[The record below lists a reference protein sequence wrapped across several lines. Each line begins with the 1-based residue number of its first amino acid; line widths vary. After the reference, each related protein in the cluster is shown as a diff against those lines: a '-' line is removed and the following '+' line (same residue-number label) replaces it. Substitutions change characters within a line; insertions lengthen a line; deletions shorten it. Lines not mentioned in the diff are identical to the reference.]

1 MLDLILEYDHKLF
14 LLLNNLGNESFDWF
28 WMLMTNKLFNFFIY
42 SIALIYL
49 LKKTDIKSLISMIM
63 TLSLFLSILILI
75 SDQTSNLFKNF
86 FERLRPCHDEQISSY
101 MRLVKD
107 SCGGPYSFFSA
118 HASNSFALASF
129 FFFVYYKII
138 QRKIILF
145 FVLASLVS
153 YSRVYIGVHYPLD
166 IITGSVFGFVSGFI
180 LFKFWIFSLKRI
192 NTSNS

>member
-1 MLDLILEYDHKLF
+1 MLDLIVEYDHKLF
-14 LLLNNLGNESFDWF
+14 LWLNNLGNESFDWF
-28 WMLMTNKLFNFFIY
+28 WMLMTNKLFNFFVY

-49 LKKTDIKSLISMIM
+49 LKKTDIKSLISMI
-63 TLSLFLSILILI
+63 LFLSILILI

-86 FERLRPCHDEQISSY
+86 FERLRPCYDEQISSY

-107 SCGGPYSFFSA
+107 TCGGLYSFFSA

-180 LFKFWIFSLKRI
+180 LFKFWVFSLKRI
-192 NTSNS
+192 NTSTS

>member
-14 LLLNNLGNESFDWF
+14 LWLNNLGNESFDWF
-28 WMLMTNKLFNFFIY
+28 WMLMTNKLFNFFVY

-49 LKKTDIKSLISMIM
+49 LKKTDIKSLISMI
-63 TLSLFLSILILI
+63 LFLSILILI

-86 FERLRPCHDEQISSY
+86 FERLRPCYDEQISSY

-107 SCGGPYSFFSA
+107 SCGGLYSFFSA
-118 HASNSFALASF
+118 HASNSFSLASF

-145 FVLASLVS
+145 FFLACLVS

-166 IITGSVFGFVSGFI
+166 IITGSIFGFVSGFI

>member
-14 LLLNNLGNESFDWF
+14 LWLNNLGNESFDWF
-28 WMLMTNKLFNFFIY
+28 WMLMTNKLFNFFVY

-49 LKKTDIKSLISMIM
+49 LKKTDIKSLISMI
-63 TLSLFLSILILI
+63 LFLSILILI

-107 SCGGPYSFFSA
+107 SCGGFYSFFSA
-118 HASNSFALASF
+118 HASNSFSLASF

-145 FVLASLVS
+145 FVLACLVS

-166 IITGSVFGFVSGFI
+166 IITGSIFGFFSGFI

>member
-14 LLLNNLGNESFDWF
+14 LWLNNLGNESFDWF
-28 WMLMTNKLFNFFIY
+28 WMLITNKVFNFFVY

-49 LKKTDIKSLISMIM
+49 LKKTDIKSLISMI
-63 TLSLFLSILILI
+63 LFLSILILI

-86 FERLRPCHDEQISSY
+86 FERLRPCHDEQIFNS

-107 SCGGPYSFFSA
+107 SCGGLYSFFSA

>member
-14 LLLNNLGNESFDWF
+14 LWLNNLGNESFDWF

-86 FERLRPCHDEQISSY
+86 FERLRPCHDEQIFNS

-107 SCGGPYSFFSA
+107 GCGGLYSFFSA

-138 QRKIILF
+138 QRRIILF
-145 FVLASLVS
+145 FFLASLVS
-153 YSRVYIGVHYPLD
+153 YSRIYIGVHYPLD

-180 LFKFWIFSLKRI
+180 LFKFWVFSLKRI
-192 NTSNS
+192 NTSTS

>member
-28 WMLMTNKLFNFFIY
+28 WMLMTNKVFNFFVY
-42 SIALIYL
+42 STALIYL
-49 LKKTDIKSLISMIM
+49 LKKTDIKSLISMI
-63 TLSLFLSILILI
+63 LFLSILILI

-129 FFFVYYKII
+129 FFFVYYKIL

>member
-14 LLLNNLGNESFDWF
+14 LWLNNLGNESFDWF

-49 LKKTDIKSLISMIM
+49 LNKTDIKSLISMIM

-86 FERLRPCHDEQISSY
+86 FERLRPCHDEQIFNS

-107 SCGGPYSFFSA
+107 GCGGLYSFFSA

-153 YSRVYIGVHYPLD
+153 YSRIYIGVHYPLD
-166 IITGSVFGFVSGFI
+166 IITGSVFGFISGFV
-180 LFKFWIFSLKRI
+180 LFRFWAFSLKII
-192 NTSNS
+192 NTPNF

>member
-1 MLDLILEYDHKLF
+1 MLDLILEYDQKVF
-14 LLLNNLGNESFDWF
+14 LWLNNLGNESFDWF
-28 WMLMTNKLFNFFIY
+28 WMLMTNKLFNFFVY

-49 LKKTDIKSLISMIM
+49 LKKIKIKSLVLMIM
-63 TLSLFLSILILI
+63 FLSILILI

-86 FERLRPCHDEQISSY
+86 FERLRPCHDEQIINS

-107 SCGGPYSFFSA
+107 SCGGLYSFFSA
-118 HASNSFALASF
+118 HASNSFSLASF

-145 FVLASLVS
+145 FVLACLVS

-166 IITGSVFGFVSGFI
+166 IITGTVFGFVSGFI

>member
-14 LLLNNLGNESFDWF
+14 LWLNNLGNESFDWF
-28 WMLMTNKLFNFFIY
+28 WMLMTNKLFNFFVY

-49 LKKTDIKSLISMIM
+49 LKKTDIKSLISMI
-63 TLSLFLSILILI
+63 LFLSILILI

-107 SCGGPYSFFSA
+107 SCGGLYSFFSA

-145 FVLASLVS
+145 FVFASLVS

-166 IITGSVFGFVSGFI
+166 IITGSIFGFVSGFI

>member
-14 LLLNNLGNESFDWF
+14 LWLNNLGNESFDWF
-28 WMLMTNKLFNFFIY
+28 WMLMTNKVFNFFVY

-49 LKKTDIKSLISMIM
+49 LKKTDIKSLISMI
-63 TLSLFLSILILI
+63 LFLSILILI

-86 FERLRPCHDEQISSY
+86 FERLRPCHDEQIFNS

-107 SCGGPYSFFSA
+107 SCGGLYSFFSA
-118 HASNSFALASF
+118 HASNSFSLASF

-145 FVLASLVS
+145 FILASLVS

-166 IITGSVFGFVSGFI
+166 IITGSIFGFVSGFI

>member
-14 LLLNNLGNESFDWF
+14 LWLNNLGNESFDWF
-28 WMLMTNKLFNFFIY
+28 WMLMTNKLFNFFVY

-49 LKKTDIKSLISMIM
+49 LKKTDIKSLISMI
-63 TLSLFLSILILI
+63 LFLSILILI

-107 SCGGPYSFFSA
+107 SCGGFYSFFSA
-118 HASNSFALASF
+118 HASNSFSLASF

-166 IITGSVFGFVSGFI
+166 IITGSIFGFFSGFI

>member
-14 LLLNNLGNESFDWF
+14 LWLNNLGNESFDWF
-28 WMLMTNKLFNFFIY
+28 WMLMTNKLFNFFVY

-49 LKKTDIKSLISMIM
+49 LKKTDIKSLISMI
-63 TLSLFLSILILI
+63 LFLSILILI

-86 FERLRPCHDEQISSY
+86 FERLRPCHDEQIFNS

-107 SCGGPYSFFSA
+107 SCGGLYSFFSA

-166 IITGSVFGFVSGFI
+166 IITGSIFGFVSGFI

>member
-14 LLLNNLGNESFDWF
+14 LWLNNLGNESFDWF
-28 WMLMTNKLFNFFIY
+28 WMLMTNKLFNFFVY

-49 LKKTDIKSLISMIM
+49 LKKTDIKSLISMI
-63 TLSLFLSILILI
+63 LFLSILILI

-107 SCGGPYSFFSA
+107 SCGGLYSFFSA
-118 HASNSFALASF
+118 HASNSFSLASF

-166 IITGSVFGFVSGFI
+166 IITGSIFGFVSGLI

>member
-14 LLLNNLGNESFDWF
+14 LWLNNLGNESFDWF
-28 WMLMTNKLFNFFIY
+28 WMLMTNKLFNFFVY

-49 LKKTDIKSLISMIM
+49 LKKTDIKSLISMI
-63 TLSLFLSILILI
+63 LFLSILILI

-86 FERLRPCHDEQISSY
+86 FERLRPCYDEQISSY

-107 SCGGPYSFFSA
+107 SCGGLYSFFSA

-180 LFKFWIFSLKRI
+180 FFKFWIFSLKII

>member
-14 LLLNNLGNESFDWF
+14 LWLNNLGNESFDWF
-28 WMLMTNKLFNFFIY
+28 WMLMTNKLFNFFVY

-49 LKKTDIKSLISMIM
+49 LKKTDIKSLISMI
-63 TLSLFLSILILI
+63 LFLSILILI

-86 FERLRPCHDEQISSY
+86 FERLRPCYDEEISSY

-107 SCGGPYSFFSA
+107 SCGGLYSFFSA

-192 NTSNS
+192 NTSTS

>member
-14 LLLNNLGNESFDWF
+14 LWLNNLGNESFDWF

-49 LKKTDIKSLISMIM
+49 LNKTDIKSLISMIM

-86 FERLRPCHDEQISSY
+86 FERLRPCHDEQIFNS

-107 SCGGPYSFFSA
+107 SCGGLYSFFSA

-129 FFFVYYKII
+129 FFFVYNKTI

-145 FVLASLVS
+145 FVLAFLVS
-153 YSRVYIGVHYPLD
+153 YSRIYIGVHYPLD
-166 IITGSVFGFVSGFI
+166 IITGSVFGFLSGFV
-180 LFKFWIFSLKRI
+180 LFKFWLFSLKTI
-192 NTSNS
+192 NTP

>member
-1 MLDLILEYDHKLF
+1 MLDLIVEYDHKLF
-14 LLLNNLGNESFDWF
+14 LWLNNLGNESFDWF
-28 WMLMTNKLFNFFIY
+28 WMLMTNKLFNFFVY

-49 LKKTDIKSLISMIM
+49 LKKTDIKSLISMI
-63 TLSLFLSILILI
+63 LFLSILILI

-107 SCGGPYSFFSA
+107 SCGGFYSFFSA
-118 HASNSFALASF
+118 HASNSFSLASF

-166 IITGSVFGFVSGFI
+166 IITGSIFGFVSGFI

-192 NTSNS
+192 KTSNS

>member
-1 MLDLILEYDHKLF
+1 MLDLILEYDHKVF
-14 LLLNNLGNESFDWF
+14 LWLNNLGNESFDWF
-28 WMLMTNKLFNFFIY
+28 WMLMTNKVFNFFVY

-49 LKKTDIKSLISMIM
+49 LKKIKIKSLISMI
-63 TLSLFLSILILI
+63 LFLSILILI

-86 FERLRPCHDEQISSY
+86 FERLRPCHDEQIFNS

-107 SCGGPYSFFSA
+107 SCGGLYSFFSA

-145 FVLASLVS
+145 FILASLVS

-166 IITGSVFGFVSGFI
+166 IITGSIFGFVSGFI

-192 NTSNS
+192 KTSNS

>member
-14 LLLNNLGNESFDWF
+14 LWLNNLGNESFDWF

-49 LKKTDIKSLISMIM
+49 LNKTDIKSLTSMIM

-86 FERLRPCHDEQISSY
+86 FERLRPCHDEQIFNS

-107 SCGGPYSFFSA
+107 SCGGLYSFFSA

-129 FFFVYYKII
+129 FFFNNDFIFSKVDN
-138 QRKIILF
+138 LF
-145 FVLASLVS
+145 F
-153 YSRVYIGVHYPLD
+153 
-166 IITGSVFGFVSGFI
+166 FFF
-180 LFKFWIFSLKRI
+180 LFFLIFS
-192 NTSNS
+192 

>member
-28 WMLMTNKLFNFFIY
+28 WMLMTNKLFNFFVY

-49 LKKTDIKSLISMIM
+49 LKKTDIKSLISMI
-63 TLSLFLSILILI
+63 LFLSILILI

-86 FERLRPCHDEQISSY
+86 FERLRPCYDEQISSY

-107 SCGGPYSFFSA
+107 SCGGLYSFFSA

-180 LFKFWIFSLKRI
+180 LFKFWVFSLKRI
-192 NTSNS
+192 NTSTS

>member
-14 LLLNNLGNESFDWF
+14 LWLNNLGNESFDWF
-28 WMLMTNKLFNFFIY
+28 WMLMTNKLFNFFVY

-49 LKKTDIKSLISMIM
+49 LKKTDIKSLISMI
-63 TLSLFLSILILI
+63 LFLSILILI

-107 SCGGPYSFFSA
+107 SCGGFYSFFSA
-118 HASNSFALASF
+118 HASNSFSLASF

-166 IITGSVFGFVSGFI
+166 IITGSIFGFVSGFI

>member
-1 MLDLILEYDHKLF
+1 MLDLIVEYDHKLF
-14 LLLNNLGNESFDWF
+14 LWLNNLGNESFDWF
-28 WMLMTNKLFNFFIY
+28 WMLMTNKLFNFFVY

-49 LKKTDIKSLISMIM
+49 LKKTDIKSLISMI
-63 TLSLFLSILILI
+63 LFLSILILI

-107 SCGGPYSFFSA
+107 SCGGFYSFFSA
-118 HASNSFALASF
+118 HASNSFSLASF

>member
-1 MLDLILEYDHKLF
+1 MLDLIVEYDHKLF
-14 LLLNNLGNESFDWF
+14 LWLNNLGNESFDWF
-28 WMLMTNKLFNFFIY
+28 WMLMTNKLFNFFVY

-49 LKKTDIKSLISMIM
+49 LKKTDIKSLISMI
-63 TLSLFLSILILI
+63 LFLSILILI

-107 SCGGPYSFFSA
+107 SCGGFYSFFSA
-118 HASNSFALASF
+118 HASNSFSLASF

-166 IITGSVFGFVSGFI
+166 IITGSIFGFVSGFI

>member
-1 MLDLILEYDHKLF
+1 MIDDIITYDKTLF
-14 LLLNNLGNESFDWF
+14 VYLNNLGSHEFDFIWII
-28 WMLMTNKLFNFFIY
+28 LSNKLTNIFLYLGAVLLFF
-42 SIALIYL
+42 
-49 LKKTDIKSLISMIM
+49 KSNNSKSTGMLV
-63 TLSLFLSILILI
+63 LLILI
-75 SDQTSNLFKNF
+75 MIIFTDQTTNLFKDGF
-86 FERLRPCHDEQISSY
+86 SRLRPCHDPFVSDIA
-101 MRLVKD
+101 RLVKE
-107 SCGGPYSFFSA
+107 SCGGLYGFFSA

>member
-1 MLDLILEYDHKLF
+1 MLDLIVEYDHKLF
-14 LLLNNLGNESFDWF
+14 LWLNNLGNESFDWF
-28 WMLMTNKLFNFFIY
+28 WMLMTNKLFNFFVY

-49 LKKTDIKSLISMIM
+49 LKKTDIKSLISMI
-63 TLSLFLSILILI
+63 LFLSILILI

-107 SCGGPYSFFSA
+107 SCGGFYSFFSA
-118 HASNSFALASF
+118 HASNSFSLASF

-166 IITGSVFGFVSGFI
+166 IITGSIFGFVSGFV
-180 LFKFWIFSLKRI
+180 LFRFWVFSLKII
-192 NTSNS
+192 NTPNS

>member
-86 FERLRPCHDEQISSY
+86 FERLRPCHDEQIINS
-101 MRLVKD
+101 MRLVKN
-107 SCGGPYSFFSA
+107 SCGGLYSFFSA

-129 FFFVYYKII
+129 FFFVYYKIL

>member
-14 LLLNNLGNESFDWF
+14 LWLNNLGNESFDWF
-28 WMLMTNKLFNFFIY
+28 WMLMTNKLFNFFVY

-49 LKKTDIKSLISMIM
+49 LKKTDIKSLISMI
-63 TLSLFLSILILI
+63 LFLSILILI

-86 FERLRPCHDEQISSY
+86 FERLRPCYDEQISSY

-107 SCGGPYSFFSA
+107 SCGGLYSFFSA

-166 IITGSVFGFVSGFI
+166 IITGSVFGFISGFI